1 MLLAT
6 KDILATWEKFND
18 FPMETLTKVWFYKKG
33 SSKKQRDVSLMREH
47 RQQYGLSGN
56 CFDLAIWLLDE
67 FKKDGIKSYPIGHNL
82 KTENAH
88 VAVIALNEKGNRYFC
103 DLGDQWL
110 NPILIDIDSEDYT
123 NEELSGFF
131 PGAKVQVQANKNDIE
146 ILYHRPN
153 GKISKQIF
161 NSKPFEMDYFL
172 QAAEYSQNLIKP
184 RPLLECRVP
193 YKSEI
198 AHWEFYNWE
207 SFLSTSEGLFKEPNL
222 ESMEEWVEKINLKT
236 GYNKEIL
243 IDVLK
248 IYKSIQTGNPF

>member
-1 MLLAT
+1 
-6 KDILATWEKFND
+6 
-18 FPMETLTKVWFYKKG
+18 
-33 SSKKQRDVSLMREH
+33 
-47 RQQYGLSGN
+47 
-56 CFDLAIWLLDE
+56 
-67 FKKDGIKSYPIGHNL
+67 
-82 KTENAH
+82 
-88 VAVIALNEKGNRYFC
+88 
-103 DLGDQWL
+103 
-110 NPILIDIDSEDYT
+110 
-123 NEELSGFF
+123 
-131 PGAKVQVQANKNDIE
+131 
-146 ILYHRPN
+146 
-153 GKISKQIF
+153 
-161 NSKPFEMDYFL
+161 MDYFL

-248 IYKSIQTGNPF
+248 AYKSIQTGNPF